1 MDKKDNDI
9 IELAINLNEEK
20 YIIKIYPSRDNINL
34 VFKLEKEKIQTY
46 YYFEKFDL
54 RDFRQ
59 ANKIFISDCDIKS
72 VFIRLKD
79 ISNSYSILLE
89 KKEARM
95 ILIFRK
101 DIEKSDIK
109 FILRKKIVSQ
119 DRLNPLMVQQ
129 IQENKSK
136 IKMMKEQI
144 LKLDISLQTKNEVI
158 ANINNNLTHINNII
172 YNINLNN
179 SINSTKNSSSN
190 ESNSEQPNAPNINN
204 NNDEEEEDI
213 LSDEK
218 EKTSY
223 YQKQTSQNKKSNSRK
238 KKNNKKKKLKIVQ
251 KDSKNIDNN
260 NNSFFCQEGT
270 EFIQNKKVIEL
281 LFILNFVTILIV
293 MYLLGSIFGLKSRV
307 VYENIN
313 DEDFMDK
320 LAFVSYNDESN
331 DEDYDNMRDMFR
343 VNIANNLKKKEEER
357 ITSSKEDIITYRNRK
372 IQERKKKYN
381 K

>member
-59 ANKIFISDCDIKS
+59 ANKIFISDYDIKS

-89 KKEARM
+89 KNEARM

-101 DIEKSDIK
+101 EIEKFNIK

-136 IKMMKEQI
+136 IIMMKEQI

-158 ANINNNLTHINNII
+158 TNINNNLTHINNII

-190 ESNSEQPNAPNINN
+190 ESNSEQPNTSNINN
-204 NNDEEEEDI
+204 NNDEDEEDI
-213 LSDEK
+213 SSDEK
-218 EKTSY
+218 DKSSY
-223 YQKQTSQNKKSNSRK
+223 YKKQTSQNKKSNSRK
-238 KKNNKKKKLKIVQ
+238 TKKNKKKKLKIVQ
-251 KDSKNIDNN
+251 KDNKNTDNDN
-260 NNSFFCQEGT
+260 TSFFCQEGT

-293 MYLLGSIFGLKSRV
+293 MYLLGSIFGLKSRI

-313 DEDFMDK
+313 DDDFMDK

-372 IQERKKKYN
+372 IQERENKYN

>member
-9 IELAINLNEEK
+9 IELPINLNEEK

-59 ANKIFISDCDIKS
+59 ANKIFISDYDIKS

-89 KKEARM
+89 KNEARM

-101 DIEKSDIK
+101 EIEKSNIK

-119 DRLNPLMVQQ
+119 DRLNPLLVQQ

-136 IKMMKEQI
+136 IIMMKEQI

-158 ANINNNLTHINNII
+158 TNINNNLTHINNII
-172 YNINLNN
+172 HNINLNN

-190 ESNSEQPNAPNINN
+190 ESNSEQPSTPNIINN
-204 NNDEEEEDI
+204 NDDEEEDI
-213 LSDEK
+213 SSDEK

-223 YQKQTSQNKKSNSRK
+223 YQQQTSQSKKSNSRRTK
-238 KKNNKKKKLKIVQ
+238 KNKKKKLKIVQ
-251 KDSKNIDNN
+251 KDNKNTNN
-260 NNSFFCQEGT
+260 NDSFFCKEGT

-293 MYLLGSIFGLKSRV
+293 MYLLGSIFGLRSRV

-313 DEDFMDK
+313 DEDFTDK
-320 LAFVSYNDESN
+320 FSFLPYNDESN
-331 DEDYDNMRDMFR
+331 EEDYDNMRDMFR
-343 VNIANNLKKKEEER
+343 GNIINNLKKKEEER
-357 ITSSKEDIITYRNRK
+357 ITSSKEDINSYRKRK

>member
-9 IELAINLNEEK
+9 IELPINLNEEK

-59 ANKIFISDCDIKS
+59 ANKIFISDYDIKS

-89 KKEARM
+89 KNEARM

-101 DIEKSDIK
+101 EIEKSNIK

-119 DRLNPLMVQQ
+119 DRLNPLLVQQ

-136 IKMMKEQI
+136 IIMMKEQI

-158 ANINNNLTHINNII
+158 NNINNNLTHINNII
-172 YNINLNN
+172 HNINLNN

-190 ESNSEQPNAPNINN
+190 ESNSEQPSTPNINN
-204 NNDEEEEDI
+204 NNDDEEEDI
-213 LSDEK
+213 SSDEK

-223 YQKQTSQNKKSNSRK
+223 YQQQTSQSKKSNSRK
-238 KKNNKKKKLKIVQ
+238 TKKNKKKKLKIVQ
-251 KDSKNIDNN
+251 KDNKNTNN
-260 NNSFFCQEGT
+260 NDSFFCKEGT
-270 EFIQNKKVIEL
+270 EFIQNNDNINSYV
-281 LFILNFVTILIV
+281 FIRLNFWFKIK
-293 MYLLGSIFGLKSRV
+293 SGL
-307 VYENIN
+307 
-313 DEDFMDK
+313 
-320 LAFVSYNDESN
+320 
-331 DEDYDNMRDMFR
+331 
-343 VNIANNLKKKEEER
+343 
-357 ITSSKEDIITYRNRK
+357 
-372 IQERKKKYN
+372 
-381 K
+381 

>member
-9 IELAINLNEEK
+9 IELPINLNEEK

-59 ANKIFISDCDIKS
+59 ANKIFISDYDIKS

-89 KKEARM
+89 KNEARM

-101 DIEKSDIK
+101 EIEKSNIK

-119 DRLNPLMVQQ
+119 DRLNPLLVQQ

-136 IKMMKEQI
+136 IIMMKEQI
-144 LKLDISLQTKNEVI
+144 LKLDISLQTKKEVI
-158 ANINNNLTHINNII
+158 TNINNNLTHINNII
-172 YNINLNN
+172 HNINLNN

-190 ESNSEQPNAPNINN
+190 ESNSEQPSTPNIINN
-204 NNDEEEEDI
+204 NDDEEEDI
-213 LSDEK
+213 SSDEK

-223 YQKQTSQNKKSNSRK
+223 YQQQTSQSKKSNSRRTK
-238 KKNNKKKKLKIVQ
+238 KNKKKKLKIVQ
-251 KDSKNIDNN
+251 KDNKNTNN
-260 NNSFFCQEGT
+260 NDSFFCKEGT

-293 MYLLGSIFGLKSRV
+293 MYLLGSIFGLRSRV

-313 DEDFMDK
+313 DEDFTDK
-320 LAFVSYNDESN
+320 FSFLPYDDESN
-331 DEDYDNMRDMFR
+331 EEDYDNMRDMFR
-343 VNIANNLKKKEEER
+343 GNIINNLKKKEEER
-357 ITSSKEDIITYRNRK
+357 ITSSKEDINSYRKRK

>member
-9 IELAINLNEEK
+9 IELPINLNEEK

-59 ANKIFISDCDIKS
+59 ANKIFISDYDIKS

-89 KKEARM
+89 KNEARM

-101 DIEKSDIK
+101 EIEKSNIK

-119 DRLNPLMVQQ
+119 DRLNPLLVQQ

-136 IKMMKEQI
+136 IIMMKEQI
-144 LKLDISLQTKNEVI
+144 LKLDNSLQTKNEVI
-158 ANINNNLTHINNII
+158 NNINNNLTHINNII
-172 YNINLNN
+172 HNINLNN

-190 ESNSEQPNAPNINN
+190 ESNSEQPSTPNINN
-204 NNDEEEEDI
+204 NNDDEEEDI
-213 LSDEK
+213 SSDEK

-223 YQKQTSQNKKSNSRK
+223 YQQQTSQSKKSNSRK
-238 KKNNKKKKLKIVQ
+238 TKKNKKKKLKIVQ
-251 KDSKNIDNN
+251 KDNKNTNN
-260 NNSFFCQEGT
+260 NDSFFCKEGT

-293 MYLLGSIFGLKSRV
+293 MYLLGSIFGLRSRV

-313 DEDFMDK
+313 DEDFTDK
-320 LAFVSYNDESN
+320 FSFLPYNDESN
-331 DEDYDNMRDMFR
+331 EEDYDNMRDMFR
-343 VNIANNLKKKEEER
+343 GNIINNLKKKEEER
-357 ITSSKEDIITYRNRK
+357 ITSSKEDINSYRKRK

>member
-9 IELAINLNEEK
+9 IELPINLNEEK

-59 ANKIFISDCDIKS
+59 ANKIFISDYDIKS

-89 KKEARM
+89 KNEARM

-101 DIEKSDIK
+101 EIEKSNIK

-119 DRLNPLMVQQ
+119 DRLNPLLVQQ

-136 IKMMKEQI
+136 IIMMKEQI

-158 ANINNNLTHINNII
+158 TNINNNLTHINNII

-190 ESNSEQPNAPNINN
+190 ESNSEQPSTPNINN
-204 NNDEEEEDI
+204 NNDDEEEDI
-213 LSDEK
+213 SSDEK

-223 YQKQTSQNKKSNSRK
+223 YQQQTSQSKKSNSRRTK
-238 KKNNKKKKLKIVQ
+238 KNKKKKLKIVQ
-251 KDSKNIDNN
+251 KDNKNTNN
-260 NNSFFCQEGT
+260 NDSFFCKEGT

-293 MYLLGSIFGLKSRV
+293 MYLLGSIFGLRSRV

-313 DEDFMDK
+313 DEDFTDK
-320 LAFVSYNDESN
+320 FSFLPYNDESN
-331 DEDYDNMRDMFR
+331 EEDYDNMRDMFR
-343 VNIANNLKKKEEER
+343 GNIINNLKKKEEER
-357 ITSSKEDIITYRNRK
+357 ITSSKEDIISYRNRK
-372 IQERKKKYN
+372 IQERKNKYN

>member
-9 IELAINLNEEK
+9 IELPINLNEEK

-34 VFKLEKEKIQTY
+34 VFKLEKEKTQTY

-59 ANKIFISDCDIKS
+59 ANKIFISDYDIKS

-89 KKEARM
+89 KNEARM

-101 DIEKSDIK
+101 EIEKSNIK

-119 DRLNPLMVQQ
+119 DRLNPLLVQQ

-136 IKMMKEQI
+136 IIMMKEQI

-158 ANINNNLTHINNII
+158 NNINNNLTHINNII
-172 YNINLNN
+172 HNINLNN

-190 ESNSEQPNAPNINN
+190 ESNSEQPSTPNINN
-204 NNDEEEEDI
+204 NNDDEEEDI
-213 LSDEK
+213 SSDEK

-223 YQKQTSQNKKSNSRK
+223 YQQQTSQSKKSNSRRTK
-238 KKNNKKKKLKIVQ
+238 KNKKKKLKIVQ
-251 KDSKNIDNN
+251 KDYKNTNN
-260 NNSFFCQEGT
+260 NDSFFCKEGT

-293 MYLLGSIFGLKSRV
+293 MYLLGSIFGLRSRV

-313 DEDFMDK
+313 DEDFTDK
-320 LAFVSYNDESN
+320 FSFLPYNDESN
-331 DEDYDNMRDMFR
+331 EEDYDNMRDMFR
-343 VNIANNLKKKEEER
+343 GNIINNLKKKEEER
-357 ITSSKEDIITYRNRK
+357 ITSSKEDINSYRKRK

>member
-1 MDKKDNDI
+1 MDNKDNDI
-9 IELAINLNEEK
+9 IELPISLSDEK
-20 YIIKIYPSRDNINL
+20 YIMKIYPSRDNINL
-34 VFKLEKEKIQTY
+34 SFKLEKEKIQTY

-59 ANKIFISDCDIKS
+59 TNKIFISDYNITS
-72 VFIRLKD
+72 IFLRLQD
-79 ISNSYSILLE
+79 ISKSYSILLE
-89 KKEARM
+89 KKEERM

-119 DRLNPLMVQQ
+119 DRLNPMMVQQ

-144 LKLDISLQTKNEVI
+144 LQLDISLQTKNEVI
-158 ANINNNLTHINNII
+158 TNINNNLTHINNII

-190 ESNSEQPNAPNINN
+190 ESISEQTTTPNINN
-204 NNDEEEEDI
+204 NNDDEEEDI
-213 LSDEK
+213 SSDEK
-218 EKTSY
+218 NKASH
-223 YQKQTSQNKKSNSRK
+223 YQQQTSQNKKSNSRRTRK
-238 KKNNKKKKLKIVQ
+238 NKKKKLKIVQ
-251 KDSKNIDNN
+251 KDNKNANTN
-260 NNSFFCQEGT
+260 NNSFFCPEGT
-270 EFIQNKKVIEL
+270 EFLQNKKIIEL

-293 MYLLGSIFGLKSRV
+293 MYLLGSIFGLRSRV

-320 LAFVSYNDESN
+320 LAIVPFNDESN
-331 DEDYDNMRDMFR
+331 DEDYDNMKDMFR
-343 VNIANNLKKKEEER
+343 GNIANNLKKKEEER
-357 ITSSKEDIITYRNRK
+357 ITSSKEDIFNYRKKNV
-372 IQERKKKYN
+372 QERRKKFN

>member
-9 IELAINLNEEK
+9 IELPINLNEEK

-59 ANKIFISDCDIKS
+59 ANKIFISDYDIKS

-89 KKEARM
+89 KNEARM

-101 DIEKSDIK
+101 EIEKSNIK

-119 DRLNPLMVQQ
+119 DRLNPLLVQQ

-136 IKMMKEQI
+136 IIMMKEQI

-158 ANINNNLTHINNII
+158 NNINNNLTHINNII
-172 YNINLNN
+172 HNINLNN

-190 ESNSEQPNAPNINN
+190 ESNSEQPSTPNINN
-204 NNDEEEEDI
+204 NNDDEEEDI
-213 LSDEK
+213 SSDEK

-223 YQKQTSQNKKSNSRK
+223 YQQQTSQSKKSNSRRTK
-238 KKNNKKKKLKIVQ
+238 KNKKKKLKIVQ
-251 KDSKNIDNN
+251 KDNKNTNN
-260 NNSFFCQEGT
+260 NDSFFCKEGT

-293 MYLLGSIFGLKSRV
+293 MYLLGSIFGLRSRV

-313 DEDFMDK
+313 DEDFTDK
-320 LAFVSYNDESN
+320 FSFLPYNDESN
-331 DEDYDNMRDMFR
+331 EEDYDNMRDMFR
-343 VNIANNLKKKEEER
+343 GNIINNLKKKEEER
-357 ITSSKEDIITYRNRK
+357 ITSSKEDINSYRKRK

>member
-9 IELAINLNEEK
+9 IELPINLNEEK

-59 ANKIFISDCDIKS
+59 ANKIFISDYDIKS

-89 KKEARM
+89 KKELRM

-101 DIEKSDIK
+101 EIEKSDIK

-119 DRLNPLMVQQ
+119 DRLNPLLVQQ
-129 IQENKSK
+129 IQENKLK
-136 IKMMKEQI
+136 IEMMKEQI

-158 ANINNNLTHINNII
+158 TNINNNLTHINNII

-190 ESNSEQPNAPNINN
+190 ESNSEQPSTPNVNN

-213 LSDEK
+213 SSDEK
-218 EKTSY
+218 EKTSN
-223 YQKQTSQNKKSNSRK
+223 YQKQTSQSKKNNSRRTK
-238 KKNNKKKKLKIVQ
+238 KNKKKKMKIVQ
-251 KDSKNIDNN
+251 KENKNTNN

-331 DEDYDNMRDMFR
+331 DEEYDNMRDMFTS
-343 VNIANNLKKKEEER
+343 NIENNLKKKEEEK
-357 ITSSKEDIITYRNRK
+357 ITSSKEDFINYRKRK

>member
-1 MDKKDNDI
+1 MDNKDNNI
-9 IELAINLNEEK
+9 IELPISLSDEK
-20 YIIKIYPSRDNINL
+20 YTMKIYPSRDNINL
-34 VFKLEKEKIQTY
+34 SFKLEKEKIQTY

-59 ANKIFISDCDIKS
+59 TNKIFISDYNITS
-72 VFIRLKD
+72 IFLRLQD
-79 ISNSYSILLE
+79 ISKSYSILLE

-95 ILIFRK
+95 ILIFKK

-144 LKLDISLQTKNEVI
+144 LQLDISLQTKNEI
-158 ANINNNLTHINNII
+158 ITNINNNLTHINNII

-190 ESNSEQPNAPNINN
+190 ESNSEQTTTPNINN
-204 NNDEEEEDI
+204 NNDDEEEDI
-213 LSDEK
+213 SSDEK
-218 EKTSY
+218 DKASHN
-223 YQKQTSQNKKSNSRK
+223 QKQNSQNKKSNSRRTRK
-238 KKNNKKKKLKIVQ
+238 NKKKKLKIVQ
-251 KDSKNIDNN
+251 KDNKNGNTN
-260 NNSFFCQEGT
+260 NNSFFCPEGT
-270 EFIQNKKVIEL
+270 EFLQNKKVIEL

-293 MYLLGSIFGLKSRV
+293 MYLLGSIFGLRSRV

-320 LAFVSYNDESN
+320 LAIVPFNDESN
-331 DEDYDNMRDMFR
+331 DEDYDNMKDMFR
-343 VNIANNLKKKEEER
+343 GNIANNLKKKEEER
-357 ITSSKEDIITYRNRK
+357 ITSSKEDIFNYRKKNV
-372 IQERKKKYN
+372 QERRKKYN

>member
-1 MDKKDNDI
+1 MDNKDNDI
-9 IELAINLNEEK
+9 IELPINLNEEK

-59 ANKIFISDCDIKS
+59 ANKIFISDYDIKS

-89 KKEARM
+89 KNEARM

-101 DIEKSDIK
+101 EIEKSNIK

-119 DRLNPLMVQQ
+119 DRLNPLLVQQ

-136 IKMMKEQI
+136 IIMMKEQI

-158 ANINNNLTHINNII
+158 NNINNNLTHINNII
-172 YNINLNN
+172 HNINLNN

-190 ESNSEQPNAPNINN
+190 ESNSEQPSTPNINN
-204 NNDEEEEDI
+204 NNDDEEEDI
-213 LSDEK
+213 SSDEK

-223 YQKQTSQNKKSNSRK
+223 YQQQTSQSKKSNSRRTK
-238 KKNNKKKKLKIVQ
+238 KNKKKKLKIVQ
-251 KDSKNIDNN
+251 KDNKNTNN
-260 NNSFFCQEGT
+260 NDSFFCKEGT

-293 MYLLGSIFGLKSRV
+293 MYLLGSIFGLRSRV

-313 DEDFMDK
+313 DEDFTDK
-320 LAFVSYNDESN
+320 FSFLPYNDESN
-331 DEDYDNMRDMFR
+331 EEDYDNMRDMFR
-343 VNIANNLKKKEEER
+343 GNIINNLKKKEEER
-357 ITSSKEDIITYRNRK
+357 ITSSKEDINSYRKRK

>member
-9 IELAINLNEEK
+9 IELPINLNEEK

-59 ANKIFISDCDIKS
+59 ANKIFISDYDIKS

-89 KKEARM
+89 KNEARM

-101 DIEKSDIK
+101 EIEKSNIK

-119 DRLNPLMVQQ
+119 DRLNPLLVQQ

-136 IKMMKEQI
+136 IIMMKEQI
-144 LKLDISLQTKNEVI
+144 LKLDNSLQTKNEVI
-158 ANINNNLTHINNII
+158 NNINNNLTHINNII
-172 YNINLNN
+172 HNINLNN

-190 ESNSEQPNAPNINN
+190 ESNSEQPSTPNINN
-204 NNDEEEEDI
+204 NNDDEEEDI
-213 LSDEK
+213 SSDEK

-223 YQKQTSQNKKSNSRK
+223 YQQQTSQSKKSNSRRTK
-238 KKNNKKKKLKIVQ
+238 KNKKKKLKIVQ
-251 KDSKNIDNN
+251 KDNKNN
-260 NNSFFCQEGT
+260 NNNDSFFFKEGT

-293 MYLLGSIFGLKSRV
+293 MYLLGSIFGLRSRV

-313 DEDFMDK
+313 DEDFTDK
-320 LAFVSYNDESN
+320 FSFLPYNDESN
-331 DEDYDNMRDMFR
+331 EEDYDNMRDMFR
-343 VNIANNLKKKEEER
+343 GNIINNLKKKEEER
-357 ITSSKEDIITYRNRK
+357 ITSSKEDINSYRKRK

>member
-9 IELAINLNEEK
+9 IELPINLNEEK

-59 ANKIFISDCDIKS
+59 ANKIFISDYDIKS

-89 KKEARM
+89 KNEARM

-101 DIEKSDIK
+101 EIEKFNIK

-119 DRLNPLMVQQ
+119 DRLNPLLVQQ

-136 IKMMKEQI
+136 IIMMKEQI
-144 LKLDISLQTKNEVI
+144 LKLDNSLQTKNEVI
-158 ANINNNLTHINNII
+158 NNINNNLTHINNII
-172 YNINLNN
+172 HNINLNN

-190 ESNSEQPNAPNINN
+190 ESNSEQPSTPNINN
-204 NNDEEEEDI
+204 NNDDEEEDI
-213 LSDEK
+213 SSDEK

-223 YQKQTSQNKKSNSRK
+223 YQQQTSQSKKSNSRRTK
-238 KKNNKKKKLKIVQ
+238 KNKKKKLKIVQ
-251 KDSKNIDNN
+251 KDNKNTNN
-260 NNSFFCQEGT
+260 NDSFFCKEGT

-293 MYLLGSIFGLKSRV
+293 MYLLGSIFGLRSRV

-313 DEDFMDK
+313 DEDFTDK
-320 LAFVSYNDESN
+320 FSFLPYNDESN
-331 DEDYDNMRDMFR
+331 EEDYDNMRDMFR
-343 VNIANNLKKKEEER
+343 GNIINNLKKKEEER
-357 ITSSKEDIITYRNRK
+357 ITSSKEDINSYRKRK

>member
-1 MDKKDNDI
+1 MDNKDNDI
-9 IELAINLNEEK
+9 IELPISLSDEK
-20 YIIKIYPSRDNINL
+20 YIMKIYPSRDNINL
-34 VFKLEKEKIQTY
+34 SFKLEKEKIQTY

-59 ANKIFISDCDIKS
+59 TNKIFISDYNITS
-72 VFIRLKD
+72 IFLRLQD
-79 ISNSYSILLE
+79 ISKSYSILLE
-89 KKEARM
+89 KKEERM

-119 DRLNPLMVQQ
+119 DRLNPMMVQQ

-144 LKLDISLQTKNEVI
+144 LQLVISLQTKNEVI
-158 ANINNNLTHINNII
+158 TNINNNLTHINNII

-190 ESNSEQPNAPNINN
+190 ESISEQTITPNINN
-204 NNDEEEEDI
+204 NNDDEEEDI
-213 LSDEK
+213 SSDEK
-218 EKTSY
+218 NKASH
-223 YQKQTSQNKKSNSRK
+223 YQQQTSQNKKSNSRRTRK
-238 KKNNKKKKLKIVQ
+238 NKKKKLKIVQ
-251 KDSKNIDNN
+251 KDNKNANTN
-260 NNSFFCQEGT
+260 NNSFFCPEGT
-270 EFIQNKKVIEL
+270 EFLQNKKVIEL

-293 MYLLGSIFGLKSRV
+293 MYLLGSIFGLRSRV

-320 LAFVSYNDESN
+320 LAIVPFNDESN
-331 DEDYDNMRDMFR
+331 DEDYDNMKDMFR
-343 VNIANNLKKKEEER
+343 GNIANNLKKKEEER
-357 ITSSKEDIITYRNRK
+357 ITSSKEDIFNYRKKNV
-372 IQERKKKYN
+372 QERRKKFN

>member
-9 IELAINLNEEK
+9 IELPINLNEEK

-34 VFKLEKEKIQTY
+34 VFKLEKEKTQTY

-59 ANKIFISDCDIKS
+59 ANKIFISDYDIKS

-89 KKEARM
+89 KNEARM

-101 DIEKSDIK
+101 EIEKSNIK

-119 DRLNPLMVQQ
+119 DRLNPLLVQQ

-136 IKMMKEQI
+136 IIMMKEQI

-158 ANINNNLTHINNII
+158 NNINNNLTHINNII
-172 YNINLNN
+172 HNINLNN

-190 ESNSEQPNAPNINN
+190 ESNSEQPSTPNINN
-204 NNDEEEEDI
+204 NNDDEEEDI
-213 LSDEK
+213 SSDEK

-223 YQKQTSQNKKSNSRK
+223 YQQQTSQSKKSNSRRTK
-238 KKNNKKKKLKIVQ
+238 KNKKKKLKIVQ
-251 KDSKNIDNN
+251 KDNKNINN
-260 NNSFFCQEGT
+260 NDSFFCKEGT

-293 MYLLGSIFGLKSRV
+293 MYLLGSIFGLRSRV

-313 DEDFMDK
+313 DEDFTDK
-320 LAFVSYNDESN
+320 FSFLPYNDESN
-331 DEDYDNMRDMFR
+331 EEDYDNMRDMFR
-343 VNIANNLKKKEEER
+343 GNIINNLKKKEEER
-357 ITSSKEDIITYRNRK
+357 ITSSKEDINSYRKRK

>member
-9 IELAINLNEEK
+9 IELPINLNEEK

-54 RDFRQ
+54 RDFRH
-59 ANKIFISDCDIKS
+59 ANKIFISDYDIKS

-89 KKEARM
+89 KNETRM

-101 DIEKSDIK
+101 EIEKSNIK

-119 DRLNPLMVQQ
+119 DRLNPLLVQQ

-136 IKMMKEQI
+136 IIMMKEQI

-158 ANINNNLTHINNII
+158 NNINNNLTHINNII

-190 ESNSEQPNAPNINN
+190 ESNSEQPSTTNINN
-204 NNDEEEEDI
+204 NNDDEEEDI
-213 LSDEK
+213 SSDEK
-218 EKTSY
+218 GKTSY
-223 YQKQTSQNKKSNSRK
+223 YQHQISQSKKSNSRRSK
-238 KKNNKKKKLKIVQ
+238 KNKKKKLKIVQ
-251 KDSKNIDNN
+251 KDNKNTNNN

-293 MYLLGSIFGLKSRV
+293 MYLLGSIFGLRSRV

-313 DEDFMDK
+313 DDDFMDK
-320 LAFVSYNDESN
+320 LAFVPYNDEAN

-343 VNIANNLKKKEEER
+343 SNIINNLKKKEEER
-357 ITSSKEDIITYRNRK
+357 ITSSKEDINSYRKRK

>member
-9 IELAINLNEEK
+9 IELPINLNEEK

-59 ANKIFISDCDIKS
+59 ANKIFISDYDIKS

-89 KKEARM
+89 KNEARM

-101 DIEKSDIK
+101 EIEKFNIK

-119 DRLNPLMVQQ
+119 DRLNPLLVQQ

-136 IKMMKEQI
+136 IIMMKEQI
-144 LKLDISLQTKNEVI
+144 LKLDNSLQTKNEVI
-158 ANINNNLTHINNII
+158 NNINNNLTHINNII
-172 YNINLNN
+172 HNINLNN

-190 ESNSEQPNAPNINN
+190 ESNSEQPSTPNINN
-204 NNDEEEEDI
+204 NNDDEEEDI
-213 LSDEK
+213 SSDEK

-223 YQKQTSQNKKSNSRK
+223 YQQQTSQSKKSNSRK
-238 KKNNKKKKLKIVQ
+238 TKKNKKKKLKIVQ
-251 KDSKNIDNN
+251 KDNKNTNN
-260 NNSFFCQEGT
+260 NDSFFCKEGT

-293 MYLLGSIFGLKSRV
+293 MYLLGSIFGLRSRV

-313 DEDFMDK
+313 DEDFTDK
-320 LAFVSYNDESN
+320 FSFLPYNDESN
-331 DEDYDNMRDMFR
+331 EEDYDNMRDMFR
-343 VNIANNLKKKEEER
+343 GNIINNLKKKEEER
-357 ITSSKEDIITYRNRK
+357 ITSSKEDINSYRKRK